1 MPRNHKEKY
10 ESGGNARRGYTIM
23 SPEEAANGKKTYWTE
38 LEITGTIRN
47 LSPNLFCF
55 ENLTAL
61 YLKNN
66 CLQRLPAEICQ
77 LVNLRSLDLSNNKLR
92 SLPAELGDLIYLRYL
107 NICI

>member
-10 ESGGNARRGYTIM
+10 ENNSLRRSYTIM
-23 SPEEAANGKKTYWTE
+23 SPEEAASGKKTYWTE

-47 LSPNLFCF
+47 LSPNLWNL

-66 CLQRLPAEICQ
+66 CLQRLPSEIGQ
-77 LVNLRSLDLSNNKLR
+77 LVNLRCLDLSNNKLR
-92 SLPAELGDLIYLRYL
+92 SLPAELGDLIYLR
-107 NICI
+107 